1 MICIPVKT
9 KNFKKLVED
18 FRISQGFGDLV
29 EIWFDEIPEKDLT
42 EQNLKKILQLKKKP
56 IIYKYTAKC
65 TSFGAAYFRR
75 GAGKSRYRR
84 ENLILKHLK
93 IDYIDMDI
101 ETPVNL
107 IKTIKKLSP
116 KSKIIISYHNFKS
129 TPKDNELKR
138 IAKKCLKK
146 GADIIKIAAFA
157 KTVKDSIRM
166 LKFLEQTKRSFVLA
180 NKGFCVS
187 KNTSTVKV
195 KAICL
200 CMGEKGRI
208 TRMAGHLFGNYLM
221 YAPLEL
227 KKETAEGQIDVKKL
241 RNFQNLIK

>member
-1 MICIPVKT
+1 MICIPIKT
-9 KNFKKLVED
+9 KNFKKLMED
-18 FRISQGFGDLV
+18 FRISQGFGNLV

-56 IIYKYTAKC
+56 IIYKTQAIASVPTIKKFCEAKHQ
-65 TSFGAAYFRR
+65 F
-75 GAGKSRYRR
+75 
-84 ENLILKHLK
+84 K